1 MEMRIGLG
9 EGMGSVETSGGGG
22 HGVPPLRR
30 FAFDPDFA
38 VGEYFFF
45 PDGNCFL

>member
-1 MEMRIGLG
+1 MENEKWKGFVDGGVEKG
-9 EGMGSVETSGGGG
+9 EGGG

-45 PDGNCFL
+45 PDGDSFL